1 MGKLSRERENEI
13 KRILPLVLLAVLVGA
28 DVAAACTSFAV
39 FFDEPIF
46 GMNFDC
52 YPTEIR
58 FGVVADDALDV
69 KLFGMLVDYNG
80 TSGISVLMT
89 SSGLFGAMQQQRPA
103 SEGKAVKGPDEIFL
117 SEVLAIRYIRAYEN
131 IEANHDRFDLDAALD
146 TLKKTSRHHTLRSMV
161 LPTQG
166 KQRLHRPKPQL
177 QNHLEALPRGA
188 HCREVQGI
196 RRVCY
201 VGYPSGRSI
210 RF

>member
-46 GMNFDC
+46 GMNSDC

-103 SEGKAVKGPDEIFL
+103 SEGEKRIL
-117 SEVLAIRYIRAYEN
+117 SWRDFGA
-131 IEANHDRFDLDAALD
+131 
-146 TLKKTSRHHTLRSMV
+146 TL
-161 LPTQG
+161 
-166 KQRLHRPKPQL
+166 
-177 QNHLEALPRGA
+177 
-188 HCREVQGI
+188 
-196 RRVCY
+196 
-201 VGYPSGRSI
+201 GRSVPPHRGEGEI
-210 RF
+210 WPRCLNGEAILDIYVSEE